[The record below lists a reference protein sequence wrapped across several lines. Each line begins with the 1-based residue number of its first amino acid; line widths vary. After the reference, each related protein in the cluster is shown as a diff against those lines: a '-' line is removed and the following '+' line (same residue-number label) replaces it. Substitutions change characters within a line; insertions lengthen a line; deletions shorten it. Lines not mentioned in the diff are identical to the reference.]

1 MLMET
6 STPEKVVL
14 EIPSD
19 AWKTILD
26 YVYSNLEWD
35 DDSPEKQK
43 VLDALDQIRKHIPNN
58 DAD

>member
-35 DDSPEKQK
+35 GDSLEKQK
-43 VLDALDQIRKHIPNN
+43 VLDALDQIRRHIPNN
-58 DAD
+58 NAD

>member
-1 MLMET
+1 MPMET

-14 EIPSD
+14 EISSD
-19 AWKTILD
+19 AWEIILN

-43 VLDALDQIRKHIPNN
+43 VLDALDQIRRHIPN
-58 DAD
+58 DRAD